1 MAILVAYFSWKGH
14 TEKVATHL
22 AKLLDAELLRIEPAG
37 DIYIGREAM
46 KAFFKMQSPIKPA
59 KSDLSAVDR
68 LVIASPVWAGKV
80 PSFVNEYLQSVTGGS
95 GKPFHVLVEMGGSGD
110 QSAIA
115 VVRKALE
122 EKGMKFVSS
131 VSTIEKDVDS
141 GSFTGTVEKF
151 AAEIGKQ

>member
-22 AKLLDAELLRIEPAG
+22 AQLLNAELLRIEPAG
-37 DIYIGREAM
+37 DIHIGREAM
-46 KAFFKMQSPIKPA
+46 KALFKMRSPIKPA
-59 KSDLSAVDR
+59 KSDLSAVDS

-80 PSFVNEYLQSVTGGS
+80 PSFVNEYLHSVTGSS

-122 EKGMKFVSS
+122 EKDMKFVSS

-141 GSFTGTVEKF
+141 GSFTGTIEKF
-151 AAEIGKQ
+151 AADIGKQ